1 MLYLSMVQAAV
12 NFSNRY
18 RLPVEGY
25 VLILAVGGAGWLFS
39 KVLSRVRSGQEAI
52 ARTSGGH

>member
-12 NFSNRY
+12 NFNSRY

-25 VLILAVGGAGWLFS
+25 VLILAVGGAGWLLPRLLPRLQQ
-39 KVLSRVRSGQEAI
+39 KR
-52 ARTSGGH
+52 